1 MTEPRSAPSLA
12 AGLRLGPYEIVSPI
26 GAGGMGEVY
35 RATDT
40 RLGRDV
46 ALKVLPRTFASD
58 PDRLARF
65 EREAR
70 AVATLS
76 HPNILALFDV
86 GTHDG
91 TCYAVTELL
100 EGETLRTRLAGGAL
114 PARKATDYAA
124 QAARGLAAAHDK
136 GIVHRDLKPENLFVT
151 KDGRVKVLDFGLAR
165 QQGPADGAEDTR
177 SPTLARPTDAGSVL
191 GTVGYMSPEQVRGES
206 VDTRSDIFSLGCVL
220 YEMLAGKR
228 AFLRD
233 TAAETMTAILRED
246 PPELAGSGARV
257 SPALERVIRRC
268 LEKKPGERFRSAE
281 DLAFA
286 LETVGGG
293 SESGVSGVAAAPRGS
308 LADGRIRLAAGIV
321 AALTLGAGLGYFA
334 RGRGAAPTEAS
345 PGAASFLQVTDFP
358 GVERQPSLSPDG
370 KSVVYVSDVSGN
382 DDLYLLRV
390 GGRNPVNLTADSP
403 APDYAPSFSPD
414 GTKIAFRS
422 ERAGG
427 GVFVME
433 ATGESVR
440 RVSDLGQDPSWSHD
454 GRELLVSTEAI
465 VDPMSRIGVAQLW
478 ALSVESG
485 LRRRVA
491 ATDAVGP
498 RASPHGHRIAYWSR
512 KMGRPDRDIYTVR
525 ADAKDATEKDEVA
538 VTRDSAVDW
547 NPEWSPDGRFLYF
560 SSNRGGTL
568 NLWRVPIDEASGR
581 TLGPPEPVTTP
592 STWCGWISFSRDGS
606 KLAFAD
612 LDDRSTV
619 WAAGFDTHAEKVQGT
634 ARRVLRARGIL
645 SIDWSPDAASLAFTQ
660 RGQPWETL
668 GVVKTDGSSL
678 ARLTESAYFSRLPA
692 WSPDGA
698 RIAFYSTREGETA
711 LWTIRPD
718 GSSLQR
724 VSKPGPGIVYPAW
737 SPDGSRIAVT
747 RGDQLAFYALDGTL
761 PADPVGPEFDIGR
774 TASDSSKPAFAGG
787 FLPYGWSP
795 DGRVVAGEQR
805 RSFSGALYGRR
816 GVVLFEPATGRD
828 TVVSEDGNSPEWM
841 PDSRRLLMGSG
852 GAIVVLDTV
861 TGATRSVLPD
871 AGLPQSWGH
880 EIALSRDGRQLA
892 WIEAQGEGD
901 VWILELDAPT
911 SASLEAPPSRER
923 PQ

>member
-1 MTEPRSAPSLA
+1 MTEERSAQSLA
-12 AGLRLGPYEIVSPI
+12 PGLRLGPYEIKAPI

-46 ALKVLPRTFASD
+46 ALKLLPRVFASD
-58 PDRLARF
+58 PDRLLRF

-70 AVATLS
+70 AVAGLS

-91 TCYAVTELL
+91 TSYAVTELL
-100 EGETLRTRLAGGAL
+100 EGETLRARLAGGAL

-124 QAARGLAAAHDK
+124 PAARGLAAAHDK

-151 KDGRVKVLDFGLAR
+151 GDGRVKVLDFGLAR
-165 QQGPADGAEDTR
+165 QQEAGADDTR
-177 SPTLARPTDAGSVL
+177 SPTLARPTDAGTVL

-246 PPELAGSGARV
+246 PPELAGAGARV

-286 LETVGGG
+286 LETVGG
-293 SESGVSGVAAAPRGS
+293 SESGVSGVTAGPPASIANRRVP
-308 LADGRIRLAAGIV
+308 LAAGIV
-321 AALTLGAGLGYFA
+321 TALALGAGLGYLA
-334 RGRGAAPTEAS
+334 RGRGSAAEEAS
-345 PGAASFLQVTDFP
+345 PPAGSFLQVTDFP

-370 KSVVYVSDVSGN
+370 KSVVYVSDASGN

-390 GGRNPVNLTADSP
+390 GGRNPIRLTADSP
-403 APDYAPSFSPD
+403 APDYAPAFSPD

-427 GVFVME
+427 GIFIME

-440 RVSDLGQDPSWSHD
+440 RVSDLGQDPTWSHD

-465 VDPMSRIGVAQLW
+465 VDPMSRIGSAELW
-478 ALSVESG
+478 ALNVEG
-485 LRRRVA
+485 GARRRVVT
-491 ATDAVGP
+491 TDAVGP
-498 RASPHGHRIAYWSR
+498 SVSPHGLRIAYWSR
-512 KMGRPDRDIYTVR
+512 KPGRPDRDIYTVR
-525 ADAKDATEKDEVA
+525 ADVSEATEKDEVP
-538 VTRDSAVDW
+538 VTHDSAVDW
-547 NPEWSPDGRFLYF
+547 NPQWSPDGRYLYF

-568 NLWRVPIDEASGR
+568 NLVRVPIDEASGR
-581 TLGPPEPVTTP
+581 TLGPPQPVTTP
-592 STWCGWISFSRDGS
+592 STWSGWISFSRDGS
-606 KLAFAD
+606 RLAYAD

-619 WAAGFDTHAEKVQGT
+619 FTAAFDPAAAKVQGT
-634 ARRVLRARGIL
+634 GRRLLRARGIL
-645 SIDWSPDAASLAFTQ
+645 SIDWSPDASALAFTQ

-668 GVVKTDGSSL
+668 GVVKADGSGL

-718 GSSLQR
+718 GSGLQR
-724 VSKPGPGIVYPAW
+724 VSRPGASIVYPAW

-747 RGDQLAFYALDGTL
+747 KDDRLAFCPSGGSL
-761 PADPVGPEFDIGR
+761 PADCVGPEFDVGR
-774 TASDSSKPAFAGG
+774 TGSDAAKPTFASG

-795 DGRVVAGEQR
+795 DGRLIAGEQR

-816 GVVLFEPATGRD
+816 GIALVEPGTGRD
-828 TVVSEDGNSPEWM
+828 RVVSEDGNSPEWL
-841 PDSRRLLMGSG
+841 PDSRRLLMGGG

-861 TGATRSVLPD
+861 TGATRPVLAA

-880 EIALSRDGRQLA
+880 EIALSRDGRRLA

-901 VWILELDAPT
+901 VWILELDAP
-911 SASLEAPPSRER
+911 LAPR
-923 PQ
+923 

>member
-1 MTEPRSAPSLA
+1 MTEERSAPSLA
-12 AGLRLGPYEIVSPI
+12 PGLRLGPYEIKAPI

-46 ALKVLPRTFASD
+46 ALKLLPRAFASD
-58 PDRLARF
+58 PDRVARF

-70 AVATLS
+70 AVAGLS

-91 TCYAVTELL
+91 TVYAVTELL
-100 EGETLRTRLAGGAL
+100 EGETLRARLAGGPL

-151 KDGRVKVLDFGLAR
+151 GDGRVKVLDFGLAR
-165 QQGPADGAEDTR
+165 FQAPAGAEDTR

-191 GTVGYMSPEQVRGES
+191 GTVGYMSPEQVRGEP

-220 YEMLAGKR
+220 YEMLSGRR
-228 AFLRD
+228 AFLHE

-246 PPELAGSGARV
+246 PPELAGARV

-293 SESGVSGVAAAPRGS
+293 SESGVSGVTAPLRSRLG
-308 LADGRIRLAAGIV
+308 DGRIPAAAGIL
-321 AALTLGAGLGYFA
+321 AALALGAAAGYWM
-334 RGRGAAPTEAS
+334 RGRGADPALPS
-345 PGAASFLQVTDFP
+345 PAAGSFLQVTDFP
-358 GVERQPSLSPDG
+358 GVERQPSLSADG
-370 KSVVYVSDVSGN
+370 RTVVYVSDTFGN

-440 RVSDLGQDPSWSHD
+440 RVSDFGHDPSWSHD
-454 GRELLVSTEAI
+454 GRDLLVSTEAI
-465 VDPMSRIGVAQLW
+465 VDPMSRIGQSELW
-478 ALSVESG
+478 AVNVEDG
-485 LRRRVA
+485 RRRRVLT
-491 ATDAVGP
+491 TDAVSP

-512 KMGRPDRDIYTVR
+512 KPGRPDRDIFTVR
-525 ADAKDATEKDEVA
+525 ADARDATEKDEVA
-538 VTRDSAVDW
+538 VTLDSAVDW

-581 TLGPPEPVTTP
+581 TLGPPQPVTTP
-592 STWCGWISFSRDGS
+592 STWCGWISFARDGS
-606 KLAFAD
+606 RLAFAD

-619 WAAGFDTHAEKVQGT
+619 WTAGFDARSEKVLGSPQ
-634 ARRVLRARGIL
+634 RVLRARGIL
-645 SIDWSPDAASLAFTQ
+645 SIDWSPDAAALAFTQ

-668 GVVKTDGSSL
+668 GVVKADGSGL
-678 ARLTESAYFSRLPA
+678 ARLTEGSYFSRLPA
-692 WSPDGA
+692 WSPDGE

-718 GSSLQR
+718 GSGLQR
-724 VSKPGPGIVYPAW
+724 ISKPGPGVVYPAW
-737 SPDGSRIAVT
+737 SPDGSRIAVN
-747 RGDQLAFYALDGTL
+747 RDDELAFYDLGGAL
-761 PADPVGPEFDIGR
+761 PADPAGPGIRVGAR
-774 TASDSSKPAFAGG
+774 QRDSSEPAFASG

-795 DGRVVAGEQR
+795 DGRRVVGEQR

-816 GVVLFEPATGRD
+816 GVVLYEPVTGRD
-828 TVVSEDGNSPEWM
+828 LLVSEDGNSPEWL
-841 PDSRRLLMGSG
+841 PDSRRLLMGSSG
-852 GAIVVLDTV
+852 RIVVLDTATGV
-861 TGATRSVLPD
+861 THAVLPD

-901 VWILELDAPT
+901 VWILELKAHGAEPGSPD
-911 SASLEAPPSRER
+911 
-923 PQ
+923 